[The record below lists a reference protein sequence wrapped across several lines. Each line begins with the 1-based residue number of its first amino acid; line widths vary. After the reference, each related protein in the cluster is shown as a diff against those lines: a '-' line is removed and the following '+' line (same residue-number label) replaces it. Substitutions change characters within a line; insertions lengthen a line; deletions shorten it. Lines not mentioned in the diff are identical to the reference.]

1 MKAAPECAHQGDAR
15 DELEQARQQ
24 LIEAHKM
31 ASLGRLLAGIVHEIN
46 TPIGSILSN
55 NDVIVRSLDLIKKSL
70 SECQGPAAERSRE
83 IVETCRSLAAVDK
96 IACERIASMIRG
108 LKTYARAGG
117 DERRKVDINDLLQS
131 MIKLTHGEFRRRI
144 HVLTEFAELP
154 EVECYPHLLS
164 QVFLNLLVNAGQAIE
179 AEGRITVATAAEDSN
194 VRVSIQDTGRGIPPE
209 VQAKIFSCCFT
220 TKPVGIGT
228 GLGLS
233 IARQIVE
240 ERHGGRITFE
250 TSPGVGTTFHVFIPV
265 RGEESA

>member
-1 MKAAPECAHQGDAR
+1 MKAAPDCAPETDVHA
-15 DELEQARQQ
+15 ELELARQQ

-70 SECQGPAAERSRE
+70 GDSQGPAADRTKD
-83 IVETCRSLAAVDK
+83 ILETCRSLAAVDK
-96 IACERIASMIRG
+96 IACERISSMIRG

-117 DERRKVDINDLLQS
+117 DERRSTDINELLQA

-144 HVLTEFAELP
+144 HVQTEFAELP
-154 EVECYPHLLS
+154 QVDCYPHLLS

-179 AEGRITVATAAEDSN
+179 AEGRITVATQMEQDN
-194 VRVSIQDTGRGIPPE
+194 VHVSVQDTGRGIPPE
-209 VQAKIFSCCFT
+209 VQAKLFGCGFT
-220 TKPVGIGT
+220 TKPVGVGT

-233 IARQIVE
+233 IAKQIVE
-240 ERHGGRITFE
+240 EKHGGRISFDTVVGE
-250 TSPGVGTTFHVFIPV
+250 GTTFHVHIPV
-265 RGEESA
+265 RPQEPA

>member
-1 MKAAPECAHQGDAR
+1 MKAAPECPPEGSVQ

-55 NDVIVRSLDLIKKSL
+55 NDVIARSLDLIKKSL
-70 SECQGPAAERSRE
+70 GECQGPAAERSKD
-83 IVETCRSLAAVDK
+83 ILETCRSLAAVDK
-96 IACERIASMIRG
+96 IACERISSMIRG
-108 LKTYARAGG
+108 LKTYARSGG
-117 DERRKVDINDLLQS
+117 DERRSADINELLQA

-154 EVECYPHLLS
+154 QVECYPHLLS

-179 AEGRITVATAAEDSN
+179 AEGRITVATALEDGS
-194 VRVSIQDTGRGIPPE
+194 VHVSVQDTGRGIPPE
-209 VQAKIFSCCFT
+209 IQAKIFACCFT
-220 TKPVGIGT
+220 TKPVGVGT

-233 IARQIVE
+233 IAKQIVVE
-240 ERHGGRITFE
+240 KHGGRITFE
-250 TSPGVGTTFHVFIPV
+250 TSPGQGATFHVYIPV
-265 RGEESA
+265 RPKESP

>member
-1 MKAAPECAHQGDAR
+1 MMAAPEASEVELR
-15 DELEQARQQ
+15 EELERARQQ

-70 SECQGPAAERSRE
+70 ADCQGATERSKD
-83 IVETCRSLAAVDK
+83 ILETCRSLASVDK
-96 IACERIASMIRG
+96 IACERISSMIRS
-108 LKTYARAGG
+108 LKMYARVGS
-117 DERRKVDINDLLQS
+117 DERRKTDLNELLLA
-131 MIKLTHGEFRRRI
+131 MLKLMHGEFRRRI
-144 HVLTEFAELP
+144 HVETELGELP

-179 AEGRITVATAAEDSN
+179 GEGKITVRTRRANDH
-194 VRVSIQDTGRGIPPE
+194 VHISIRDTGSGIPRDI
-209 VQAKIFSCCFT
+209 QAKIFGCGFT
-220 TKPVGIGT
+220 TKPLGVGT

-240 ERHGGRITFE
+240 EKHAGRISFE
-250 TSPGVGTTFHVFIPV
+250 SEPGQGTTFHVYIPV
-265 RGEESA
+265 LPKEPA